1 MTTALRQITTHRDLL
16 LAWTTRIIRARYQ
29 QSFLGGLWAVLQPA
43 AQVLIFT
50 VIFTQ
55 FVPIN
60 TGDTAYILFSSV
72 AMVPWNFF
80 AQSLSDM
87 VTSLTQNMNLV
98 TKVYFP
104 REILPLSSL
113 MARFVDFTIASVML
127 VLLMII
133 FRQPLFLPG
142 LLFIPII
149 VLVQM
154 ALAFGLGLIG
164 AAVNVFSRDVQHVIT
179 LGIQLWMFASPVVYP
194 VERVMES
201 GLPDVLKTLYYL
213 NPMAGI
219 IVSYRQVL
227 LYEQLPGLP
236 LLISAGIAAA
246 ILTIGYIM
254 FKRVEF
260 RFADVV

>member
-1 MTTALRQITTHRDLL
+1 
-16 LAWTTRIIRARYQ
+16 
-29 QSFLGGLWAVLQPA
+29 
-43 AQVLIFT
+43 
-50 VIFTQ
+50 
-55 FVPIN
+55 
-60 TGDTAYILFSSV
+60 
-72 AMVPWNFF
+72 
-80 AQSLSDM
+80 M